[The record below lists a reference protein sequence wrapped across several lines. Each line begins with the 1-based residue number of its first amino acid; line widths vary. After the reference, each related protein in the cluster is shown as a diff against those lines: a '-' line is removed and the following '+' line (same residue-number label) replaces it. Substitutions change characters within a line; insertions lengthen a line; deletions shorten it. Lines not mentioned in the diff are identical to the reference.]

1 MTSDQ
6 ETIFVWVYLPG
17 QTSATLCG
25 RMSRS
30 VAAAGTPRGTFV
42 YQQAYLGNPLAIP
55 LDPVLLP
62 LQNISFDT
70 LLLNGHFSCLLDA
83 GPDSWG
89 RREIDQWIGPQTD
102 LSYLWHAA
110 GDQVGAIAFSPSP
123 DVKPFNIGFNGFP
136 STTLH
141 DLLAF
146 SELLEKN
153 LPIPEKYQRLLKIG
167 TSAGGARPKA
177 TVLHDHRQWLAK
189 FPSAND
195 PVDLPSNPTL
205 EKSALDLAE
214 LAGFNV
220 PQRELIHVAGKDEL
234 LVERFDRHYLE
245 GAINGW
251 ARYPYVS
258 ARTVFFSRPEI
269 QRYTITGSYPRLSLA
284 LATWSNKTA
293 QDRLELFRRIV
304 FNCLVNNLDDH
315 DLNHGFINR
324 GNGFELSPLFD
335 VVPQRPAGAR
345 PRLALNIGQFGG
357 EATRE
362 NLLSDCEQ
370 FGLSSAAAALEIET
384 LRALVRAN
392 WEQCLI
398 SNGVSGVHIERIAP
412 AFCSESFDFSHS
424 PKIKAC

>member
-1 MTSDQ
+1 M
-6 ETIFVWVYLPG
+6 
-17 QTSATLCG
+17 
-25 RMSRS
+25 
-30 VAAAGTPRGTFV
+30 
-42 YQQAYLGNPLAIP
+42 
-55 LDPVLLP
+55 
-62 LQNISFDT
+62 
-70 LLLNGHFSCLLDA
+70 
-83 GPDSWG
+83 
-89 RREIDQWIGPQTD
+89 
-102 LSYLWHAA
+102 
-110 GDQVGAIAFSPSP
+110 
-123 DVKPFNIGFNGFP
+123 
-136 STTLH
+136 
-141 DLLAF
+141 
-146 SELLEKN
+146 
-153 LPIPEKYQRLLKIG
+153 
-167 TSAGGARPKA
+167 
-177 TVLHDHRQWLAK
+177 
-189 FPSAND
+189 
-195 PVDLPSNPTL
+195 
-205 EKSALDLAE
+205 
-214 LAGFNV
+214 
-220 PQRELIHVAGKDEL
+220 IHVAGKDVL